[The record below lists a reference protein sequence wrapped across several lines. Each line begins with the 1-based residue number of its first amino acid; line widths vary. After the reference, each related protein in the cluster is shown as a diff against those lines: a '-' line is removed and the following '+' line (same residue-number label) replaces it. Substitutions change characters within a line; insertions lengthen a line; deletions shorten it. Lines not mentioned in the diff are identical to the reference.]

1 MTNEQF
7 KAARDGL
14 GLTQAQLAH
23 KIGLSERA
31 IQYYEQGGRGIP
43 APVAMLL
50 EGFLK
55 ASERGS
61 V

>member
-31 IQYYEQGGRGIP
+31 VRYYEQGGRGIP
-43 APVAMLL
+43 KPIAMLL
-50 EGFLK
+50 EGFLR
-55 ASERGS
+55 AAERG
-61 V
+61 

>member
-31 IQYYEQGGRGIP
+31 IQYYEQGGRNIP
-43 APVAMLL
+43 APVSMLL

-55 ASERGS
+55 AAQRG
-61 V
+61 

>member
-31 IQYYEQGGRGIP
+31 VRYYEQGGRGIP
-43 APVAMLL
+43 KPIAMLL
-50 EGFLK
+50 EGFL
-55 ASERGS
+55 RGAEK
-61 V
+61 